1 MKTTLV
7 EKKQDSGNVLALT
20 LIVAL
25 VLGLSLVSFITLANG
40 RSSAVSRSQLWNESL
55 IVSEAGVEDALAYVN
70 KYVGSPNVTNWISS
84 YSQDNWQNSGNVYWV
99 TRYLDTAQTR
109 YYTVYITNGS
119 TGPIIRSTG
128 YVASPSWVTGGTRI
142 SRTILVGAKSDTYFN
157 AAMASL
163 GAINLKGNNI
173 ATDSF
178 DSNATNWPGY
188 WTNTIRLANGD
199 VVTDDTI
206 TNSVLNVG
214 NANVAGNLKTG
225 PSGSVQIGANGSVGD
240 LPWVDSNTPGIEP
253 GHYQNDLNV
262 IFKDVVVPTVTWWS
276 PTSAPGDGGAAL
288 APDGKTYDHVF
299 LAPANG
305 GFYTL
310 RDSGDIYVGTNVF
323 ITVRVVNNVGTFA
336 PNNLFVAGSST
347 NSGKF
352 VAYVDCPTVNL
363 GTSDQPQ
370 SGVAGNMV
378 FMGTPNCTSL
388 NYKGNGDFT
397 GAMYMPEANFQL
409 AGGGSGTPLDF
420 IGSAVTKSVQM
431 NGHYHFHYD
440 EALKKWSPG
449 AYVVASWR
457 EL

>member
-323 ITVRVVNNVGTFA
+323 ITVRVVNNV
-336 PNNLFVAGSST
+336 
-347 NSGKF
+347 
-352 VAYVDCPTVNL
+352 
-363 GTSDQPQ
+363 
-370 SGVAGNMV
+370 
-378 FMGTPNCTSL
+378 
-388 NYKGNGDFT
+388 
-397 GAMYMPEANFQL
+397 
-409 AGGGSGTPLDF
+409 
-420 IGSAVTKSVQM
+420 
-431 NGHYHFHYD
+431 
-440 EALKKWSPG
+440 
-449 AYVVASWR
+449 
-457 EL
+457 